1 MRERL
6 IIDSRGGTGAEFALV
21 LPLLLIL
28 LFGIIDGG
36 RLLWDMNRA
45 EKATQVG
52 ARVAVV
58 TDMSPSG
65 LAAENYLDQTFNGV
79 TLTQGDVIPAE
90 ALGDVRCTRTSCTCV
105 SGNCPDAVG
114 TLDADTFD
122 QVLLPRMRNM
132 YPGIDASNIVLHFT
146 GSGLGYAG
154 DPHGSQISPVVTV
167 ELTGLEFQPI
177 TTLLFATFNLPSFRT
192 SLTGEDLSGSASN

>member
-1 MRERL
+1 
-6 IIDSRGGTGAEFALV
+6 
-21 LPLLLIL
+21 
-28 LFGIIDGG
+28 
-36 RLLWDMNRA
+36 
-45 EKATQVG
+45 
-52 ARVAVV
+52 
-58 TDMSPSG
+58 
-65 LAAENYLDQTFNGV
+65 
-79 TLTQGDVIPAE
+79 
-90 ALGDVRCTRTSCTCV
+90 
-105 SGNCPDAVG
+105 
-114 TLDADTFD
+114 
-122 QVLLPRMRNM
+122 M